1 MAGSTEIL
9 KHTADIRLKARGETF
24 SDLLDSSLEG
34 MNRLLLP
41 GFEKKGRKITV
52 KQQVH
57 VESGDRTSLLVD
69 FISEILTLSYM
80 YKSIF
85 FKLSIDHITER
96 EVTAIVEGTK
106 VDGFEEDIKAVT
118 YHEADVSKNA
128 SDEWE
133 TIIIFDI

>member
-1 MAGSTEIL
+1 MTGSTEIL
-9 KHTADIRLKARGETF
+9 KHTADVRLKVRGETL
-24 SDLLDSSLEG
+24 SDLFESSLEG

-41 GFEKKGRKITV
+41 NVKKEGRKVTV

-57 VESGDRTSLLVD
+57 VESGDRTSLLID
-69 FISEILTLSYM
+69 FLSEVLTLSYM

-85 FKLSIDHITER
+85 FNLSIEHLSDR
-96 EVTAIVEGTK
+96 ELTAVVEGSN

-128 SDEWE
+128 SGEWE